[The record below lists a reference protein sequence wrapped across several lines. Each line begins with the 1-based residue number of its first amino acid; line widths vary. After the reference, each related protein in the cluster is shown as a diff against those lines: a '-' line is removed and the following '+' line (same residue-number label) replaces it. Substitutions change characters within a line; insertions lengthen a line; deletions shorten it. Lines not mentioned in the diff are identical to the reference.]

1 MDTKKKNKLL
11 QVRMSEAEIEE
22 LKKTAEF
29 WGMDNVSD
37 VIRHSINLFINAT
50 KKQPHSSDYVKTCD
64 ASSMLWVSKMLCNSF
79 DIQEYFSEEGEKE
92 DLNTILLDLYN
103 NGEFNSLKKC
113 VLDSITH
120 DLNFNNEL
128 DPTVKE
134 ALNNLLNNK

>member
-1 MDTKKKNKLL
+1 MATEKKNKLL

-37 VIRHSINLFINAT
+37 VIRYSINLFINAT

-64 ASSMLWVSKMLCNSF
+64 ANSMLWASKMLCNSF

-113 VLDSITH
+113 VLDSIVH

-128 DPTVKE
+128 NPTVKE

>member
-1 MDTKKKNKLL
+1 MATEKKNKLL

-37 VIRHSINLFINAT
+37 VIRYSINLFINAT

-64 ASSMLWVSKMLCNSF
+64 ANSMLWASKMLCNSF

-113 VLDSITH
+113 VLDSIVH